1 MCEPVTVA
9 TTAVVAAEAA
19 PALITA
25 GEMIAIG
32 VAAASAGVGYFA
44 QQQAADDN
52 RAAAEANYQ
61 AQMKQLQLQREQINE
76 QASDEISFRA
86 KTARSN
92 LASLRVSAGESGI
105 AGITEGNLERE
116 VKFNESQDIATIQKN
131 RRNAMD
137 QTTAQGASLAA
148 QNMSQVN
155 SVRQPSLIGSAL
167 QVAQT
172 GAYLAAR
179 RPTTSGIQT
188 GGDGK

>member
-1 MCEPVTVA
+1 MCEPVTIG
-9 TTAVVAAEAA
+9 TTV
-19 PALITA
+19 ITV
-25 GEMIAIG
+25 GEMVAVG
-32 VAAASAGVGYFA
+32 VAATSAAVGYMA

-52 RAAAEANYQ
+52 RSAAEANYR
-61 AQMKQLQLQREQINE
+61 AQMDQLQLQRQQINE
-76 QASDEISFRA
+76 QAADEMSIRA

-105 AGITEGNLERE
+105 AGLTEDNLERE

-137 QTTAQGASLAA
+137 QTSAQGAGIAA
-148 QNMSQVN
+148 QTMSQVN

-188 GGDGK
+188 NKEP

>member
-1 MCEPVTVA
+1 MCEPVTIG
-9 TTAVVAAEAA
+9 TTV
-19 PALITA
+19 ITV
-25 GEMIAIG
+25 GEMVAVG
-32 VAAASAGVGYFA
+32 VAATSAAVGYMA

-52 RAAAEANYQ
+52 RSAAEANYR
-61 AQMKQLQLQREQINE
+61 AQMDQLQLQRQQINE
-76 QASDEISFRA
+76 QAADEMSIRA

-105 AGITEGNLERE
+105 AGLTEDNLERE

-137 QTTAQGASLAA
+137 QTSAQGAGIAA
-148 QNMSQVN
+148 QTMGQVN

-188 GGDGK
+188 NKEP